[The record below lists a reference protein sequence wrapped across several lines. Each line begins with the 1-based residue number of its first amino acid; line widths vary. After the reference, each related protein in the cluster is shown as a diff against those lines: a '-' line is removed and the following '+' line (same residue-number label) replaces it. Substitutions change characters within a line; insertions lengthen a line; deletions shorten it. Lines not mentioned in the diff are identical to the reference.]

1 MQQSSDWLRVGQRS
15 ELHVR
20 GGRHELGH
28 ERHERKK
35 THKQYTH
42 ARTHALERNFPRN
55 TFTFSLAAFWHW
67 RNSAFPHD
75 HKERLPLVVW

>member
-35 THKQYTH
+35 TYKQYTH
-42 ARTHALERNFPRN
+42 ARTHARTRKKLPQEHFYVLPGRFLALE
-55 TFTFSLAAFWHW
+55 
-67 RNSAFPHD
+67 
-75 HKERLPLVVW
+75 K